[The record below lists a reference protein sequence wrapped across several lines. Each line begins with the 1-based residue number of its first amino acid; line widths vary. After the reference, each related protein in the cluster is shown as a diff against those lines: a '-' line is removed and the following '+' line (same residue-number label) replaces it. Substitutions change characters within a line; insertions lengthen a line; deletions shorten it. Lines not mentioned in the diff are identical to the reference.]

1 MPRADYLMMHAGR
14 GRIVDCREPTWCSVV
29 TSARRNLEGSV
40 APNRQPARPN
50 VRYVDFAA
58 HIAVSLTVTLLSGRP
73 CRTWRDIRS
82 ESDTKPWHECPMS
95 ICWHGAGLSTQV
107 EVGAQEG
114 VLHTSWITCH
124 PGSFRPAAA
133 YRRPTESV
141 GEHPEVGTH
150 GYVGALGPVKLA
162 ELNRALRISLDL
174 P

>member
-1 MPRADYLMMHAGR
+1 MPRADYLMMHADTGR
-14 GRIVDCREPTWCSVV
+14 VVDCRESTRYSVD

-50 VRYVDFAA
+50 VRPVDFAA
-58 HIAVSLTVTLLSGRP
+58 YNAVSLTITPLSRAP

-124 PGSFRPAAA
+124 TGSFRPAAA

-141 GEHPEVGTH
+141 GEPPEVGTH
-150 GYVGALGPVKLA
+150 RFVGALGPVKLA